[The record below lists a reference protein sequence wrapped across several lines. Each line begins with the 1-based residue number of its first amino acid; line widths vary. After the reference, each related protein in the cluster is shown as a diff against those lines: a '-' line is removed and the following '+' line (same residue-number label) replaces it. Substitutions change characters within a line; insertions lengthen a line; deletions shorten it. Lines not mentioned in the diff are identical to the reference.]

1 MLRGRFVAIVV
12 AAGFSLAGLFP
23 VIAADLVAETPE
35 AAAADPDFALQGEY
49 EAEQFGLQVVAL
61 GGGEFQIVAFPG
73 GLPGKGWSGKDRK
86 VSDGDA
92 NDVRAVIEGRKLTK
106 VSRQSPTIGA
116 KPPAGA
122 VVLFD
127 GTQKSL
133 DEHWKPGVK
142 LSAEGLLVPAAT
154 TKESFNDF
162 AVHLEFR
169 LPYMPKARGQGRANS
184 GMYLHG
190 RYEVQILDSFG
201 LEGKNNECG
210 GLYSVRNPDL
220 NMCFPPLVWQTYD
233 AEFTAPRFDDDGKRI
248 SNARMTIRLN
258 GVPVHNDI
266 ELSKLTPGNLLKDD
280 ATPGPLFLQDHGN
293 PVRFRNIWI
302 VKREAEKEARRPIVP
317 SFERMYASSTPP
329 SAEGGF
335 VLLTELGCVNC
346 HASEEPGFKMT
357 GSKSGPTLD
366 EIGQRTRGDWL
377 AKFLKSPHDVK
388 PGTTMPAV
396 LDHLPAAERDH
407 AVLALTSYLVGD
419 ISPVERNGD
428 RAAAKR
434 GSQLFHSIGCVA
446 CHAPRNDD
454 APRVNSAATIPLP
467 VVGEKY
473 SVVALEKFLK
483 DPVAVRPAGRM
494 PSLNLNDKEARDLAC
509 FLVSDST
516 RSARPNI
523 NYQVYHGVWENPP
536 DFSKLKPV
544 KAGTCE
550 GFDLGVA
557 ERDDAFG
564 IVFEGYWNLD
574 AEGSYTFF
582 LQSDDGSKLYLDDEL
597 IARYGGPFTKV
608 PPRVLSKGVHKIRVE
623 YVEAFGEQNLTL
635 EVQGRGIL
643 RQPIESW
650 LRLTADD
657 AANTVTKPS
666 VAGGVTA
673 DPALAAEGK
682 ALFSS
687 LGCASCHKKADDGK
701 ALASSLAARPLKDVN
716 PVHGCLSESDGAK
729 TKAPQFDLSP
739 TQKAAIT
746 AALASISSNA
756 PVKRELIATTMASF
770 NCYAC
775 HKRDG
780 LGGPE
785 RDRDALFVTTQ
796 HEIGDEG
803 RVPPPLDGVGD
814 KLQAGWMKRVIG
826 EGAKDRPYMLT
837 RMPKFSAA
845 PVEQVVAAFA
855 KADQKTSPTKP
866 PEIDEAEH
874 RIKAVGRRLAGNN
887 AFGCVKCHVF
897 GSTPSSGIQAMNLL
911 TMTRRVREDWF
922 YRYLVNPQAYR
933 PGTRMPTAF
942 VDGKSVVRDVY
953 DGDPGRQMKALW
965 SFLSDGDKAA
975 VPDGLVAQA
984 IELKPTS
991 TPIIYRNFLDGLT
1004 PRGIAVGYPEQ
1015 ADLAWD
1021 AEKMS
1026 LAAVWH
1032 GKFVDASKHWT
1043 GRGADKISP
1052 LGDHV
1057 IRPETTTPVAVL
1069 PSQDSPWPA
1078 EPPRTLG
1085 YRFKGYELDDKQRP
1099 AFRYGVPVGDKKVM
1113 VLDFLEPAAD
1123 LGTAAEPGMR
1133 RTITLT
1139 ADAEVNN
1146 VYVRVARGV
1155 ITAPQSSGEQYS
1167 VDGEWKVRIKGTP
1180 KSTPV
1185 VRGSGK
1191 EMELLVPAAFENGRA
1206 VVVLEMAW

>member
-1 MLRGRFVAIVV
+1 MLMAVALLFS
-12 AAGFSLAGLFP
+12 AAYSR
-23 VIAADLVAETPE
+23 AADLVAETPE

-49 EAEQFGLQVVAL
+49 EAEQLGVQVVAQ
-61 GGGEFQIVAFPG
+61 GGGEFLIVRFTG
-73 GLPGKGWSGKDRK
+73 GLPGAGWNGKERK
-86 VSDGDA
+86 VADGDA
-92 NDVRAVIEGRKLTK
+92 DAVRGMIESLKLKKADRK
-106 VSRQSPTIGA
+106 SPTLGA
-116 KPPAGA
+116 KPPANA
-122 VVLFD
+122 ITLFD

-142 LSAEGLLVPAAT
+142 LSQEGLLIPAAT

-162 AVHLEFR
+162 SIHLEFR

-210 GLYSVRNPDL
+210 GLYSVRDPDL
-220 NMCFPPLVWQTYD
+220 NMCLPPLVWQTYD
-233 AEFTAPRFDDDGKRI
+233 GDFTAPRFNADGKRT
-248 SNARMTIRLN
+248 SNSRMTVRLN
-258 GVPVHNDI
+258 GVAVHQDV

-302 VKREAEKEARRPIVP
+302 VKREAEKEARRAIVP
-317 SFERMYASSTPP
+317 SFERLHASATPP

-346 HASEEPGFKMT
+346 HASDEPGLNVA
-357 GSKSGPTLD
+357 GAKSGPVLD
-366 EIGQRTRGDWL
+366 EVGQRARGDWL
-377 AKFLKSPHDVK
+377 TKFIASPHGVK

-396 LDHLPAAERDH
+396 LDHLPQAEREH
-407 AVLALTSYLVGD
+407 AVKALTSYLVG
-419 ISPVERNGD
+419 SVGPVERNGD

-434 GSQLFHSIGCVA
+434 GAQLFHSIGCVA
-446 CHAPRNDD
+446 CHAPRKEGS
-454 APRVNSAATIPLP
+454 PSVNAAATVPLP

-483 DPVAVRPAGRM
+483 DPVAVRPSGRM

-509 FLVSDST
+509 YLVSDSN

-523 NYQVYHGVWENPP
+523 NFTAYHGVWENPP
-536 DFSKLKPV
+536 DFSQVKPV
-544 KAGTCE
+544 KKGTCE

-557 ERDDAFG
+557 DRDDAFG
-564 IVFEGYWNLD
+564 IVFEGYWNVEV
-574 AEGSYTFF
+574 EGAYTFY
-582 LQSDDGSKLYLDDEL
+582 LTSDDGSKLYVDDEL

-608 PPRVLSKGVHKIRVE
+608 PPRTLAKGVHKIRVE
-623 YVEAFGEQNLTL
+623 YVEAFGEQNLTV
-635 EVQGRGIL
+635 EVAGPRIL
-643 RQPIESW
+643 RQPMESW
-650 LRLTADD
+650 LRLTPEDAVNRPLTPATDGGFVAD
-657 AANTVTKPS
+657 AS
-666 VAGGVTA
+666 
-673 DPALAAEGK
+673 LAAEGK
-682 ALFSS
+682 ALFGS
-687 LGCASCHKKADDGK
+687 LGCAACHRKAEEGK
-701 ALASSLAARPLKDVN
+701 PLASTLSAKPLKEVN
-716 PVHGCLSESDGAK
+716 PVRGCMADSAGEK
-729 TKAPQFDLSP
+729 TNAPQFDLSP

-746 AALASISSNA
+746 AALAVVSKG
-756 PVKRELIATTMASF
+756 PVKRDLITTTMAAF

-785 RDRDALFVTTQ
+785 RDRDPLFLTTQ
-796 HEIGDEG
+796 HEMGDEG

-814 KLQAGWMKRVIG
+814 KLQPGWLKRVVS
-826 EGAKDRPYMLT
+826 EGGKDRPYMLT

-845 PVEQVVAAFA
+845 PIDPLVKSFA
-855 KADQKTSPTKP
+855 QADQHGSAGKP
-866 PEIDEAEH
+866 PEIDGAEH
-874 RIKAVGRRLAGNN
+874 RVKAVGRRLAGNN

-897 GSTPSSGIQAMNLL
+897 GGTPSSGIQSISLL

-953 DGDPGRQMKALW
+953 DGDPARQMKALW

-975 VPDGLVAQA
+975 VPDGLIAQA
-984 IELKPTS
+984 IELVPTA

-1004 PRGIAVGYPEQ
+1004 ARGIAVGYPEQ

-1026 LAAVWH
+1026 LAALWH
-1032 GKFVDASKHWT
+1032 GKFVDASRHWT

-1057 IRPETTTPVAVL
+1057 IHPEMTTPVAVL
-1069 PSQDSPWPA
+1069 PSQDTPWPGEA
-1078 EPPRTLG
+1078 PRTLG
-1085 YRFKGYELDDKQRP
+1085 YRFKGYQLDEKQRP
-1099 AFRYGVPVGDKKVM
+1099 TFRYTVPAGEKAISVSDS
-1113 VLDFLEPAAD
+1113 LIPATD
-1123 LGTAAEPGMR
+1123 LGKAGEPGMR
-1133 RTITLT
+1133 RTITLS
-1139 ADAEVNN
+1139 ADAGLNN
-1146 VYVRVARGV
+1146 VYVRIARGV
-1155 ITAPQSSGEQYS
+1155 IAAPNSAGGAYS
-1167 VDGEWKVRIKGTP
+1167 IDGEWKVKIKSTP
-1180 KSTPV
+1180 KATPV

-1191 EMELLVPAAFENGRA
+1191 EQELLVPVAFEKGKA
-1206 VVVLEMAW
+1206 IIEMEIVW